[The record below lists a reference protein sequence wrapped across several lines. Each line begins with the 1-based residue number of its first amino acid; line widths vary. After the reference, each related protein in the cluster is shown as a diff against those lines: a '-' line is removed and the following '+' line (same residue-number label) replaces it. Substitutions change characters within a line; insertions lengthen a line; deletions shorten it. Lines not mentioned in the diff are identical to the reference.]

1 MGNRLTAVERRP
13 LAATTVAV
21 TRATDQAS
29 SLVEALR
36 GLGAEV
42 VVVPTIA
49 VVDPADGG
57 AALRGSLT
65 GLDRYDW
72 LVVTSTNGA
81 DRVVSAI
88 APQAVVAAGTHLAV
102 IGPGTAE
109 AMATRG
115 FAADLVPDR
124 FVAEGLLEVFPAPP
138 PGGGRVLLA
147 QAAGARPVLGE
158 GLETAGW
165 LVDRVEAYRTVHP
178 PVDRAQARA
187 VVAADV
193 VTFTSASTVSGYVAG
208 VGLDP
213 PPRAVACIGPVTAAA
228 ARSQGLE
235 VDVVADPHTIAGLVE
250 AIVSHCAAAET

>member
-1 MGNRLTAVERRP
+1 MERRP
-13 LAATTVAV
+13 LAGTTVAV

-29 SLVEALR
+29 SLADALR
-36 GLGAEV
+36 ELGSEV
-42 VVVPTIA
+42 VAVPTIA
-49 VVDPADGG
+49 VADAADGG
-57 AALRGSLT
+57 AALRAALS

-81 DRVVSAI
+81 DRVASEVT
-88 APQAVVAAGTHLAV
+88 PQALAATGTRVAV

-115 FAADLVPDR
+115 FAVDLVPDR
-124 FVAEGLLEVFPAPP
+124 FVAEGLLEVFPTAPP
-138 PGGGRVLLA
+138 DGGAVLLA

-158 GLETAGW
+158 GLEAAGW
-165 LVDRVEAYRTVHP
+165 VVDRVEAYRTVHP
-178 PVDRAQARA
+178 PVERARA
-187 VVAADV
+187 RAAVAADI

-235 VDVVADPHTIAGLVE
+235 VDVVADPHTIAGLVD
-250 AIVSHCAAAET
+250 AIVAHCDATQA